1 MMADNPIIITLPYT
15 ADLDRG
21 PVEQYLPV
29 AFGTGD
35 KEAHKLI
42 LTAYRATGIVDLTG
56 AGVLCYVN
64 RADKTTV
71 VVDGEVVD
79 GKAVVVL
86 PEECYIVNG
95 VVSIIVKLTMG
106 DTRTTALWLNGNIN
120 RTRNGKLVDPGGVV
134 PSLEELLAQIDNME
148 AATAEATA
156 AAEAAQKAATDS
168 EQRTTTAIT
177 ETQQKADAA
186 IARVHETLA
195 GALGDV
201 TDALAESAP
210 AILLTASGEVVQ
222 ISDGAARPALS
233 LVSQISA
240 VQSGSGDPSP
250 DNVRPITGW
259 GAVRLMHSGRNMI
272 RYPYI
277 DGTTGDTITKNG
289 LTITF
294 VADGSV
300 HVVGTASTTTFVNLC
315 SLPGLSESNITEGST
330 VAGITAT
337 DCRYTYANGLV
348 TIRIAGG
355 ATVDK
360 TYYPMLTTSGATAFE
375 PYDGVTLTAE
385 LPETVYGGTID
396 WLTGVLTV
404 THGHIEAYAG
414 EDVPDG
420 WVSSV
425 GALTDGAQVVYPLA
439 EPYTIQ
445 LDPQTLDMLR
455 GYNTLW
461 CRTGSTAVGYVAD
474 TQMYVESHG
483 GGGDAGFAEY
493 AAYAER
499 AGEAD
504 NALAVGGLQVQA
516 VPITDWDTIT
526 PAASTVYLVY
536 DPEVTA

>member
-1 MMADNPIIITLPYT
+1 MHWEICQ
-15 ADLDRG
+15 R
-21 PVEQYLPV
+21 
-29 AFGTGD
+29 
-35 KEAHKLI
+35 
-42 LTAYRATGIVDLTG
+42 VDLALDKPQRVFPECIFVRGDARAHRWTVELTRAG
-56 AGVLCYVN
+56 QEVPLDGYTVTATMLRPDGATVALAGVVSGSTASVELSADCYAVTGHVTAWMALSDGVN
-64 RADKTTV
+64 VITVAEGRWTVSPGGSDV
-71 VVDGEVVD
+71 VVDTE
-79 GKAVVVL
+79 
-86 PEECYIVNG
+86 G
-95 VVSIIVKLTMG
+95 VI
-106 DTRTTALWLNGNIN
+106 
-120 RTRNGKLVDPGGVV
+120 
-134 PSLEELLAQIDNME
+134 PSLPALLSEIANMRGATADAQAATTQATE
-148 AATAEATA
+148 AAGSAR
-156 AAEAAQKAATDS
+156 Q
-168 EQRTTTAIT
+168 AIDDLSRNT
-177 ETQQKADAA
+177 
-186 IARVHETLA
+186 
-195 GALGDV
+195 
-201 TDALAESAP
+201 AP
-210 AILLTASGEVVQ
+210 AIVQQASGNMVV
-222 ISDGAARPALS
+222 ITDGAARPALS

-259 GAVRLMHSGRNMI
+259 DALTLYHTGRNMI
-272 RYPYI
+272 KFPYI
-277 DGTTGDTITKNG
+277 DGGAGDTISKNG
-289 LTITF
+289 LTITIGE
-294 VADGSV
+294 DGSV

-315 SLPGLSESNITEGST
+315 SMPGLAESNITEGSM
-330 VAGITAT
+330 VGGITAT

-348 TIRIAGG
+348 TIRVSGG
-355 ATVDK
+355 TTVDK
-360 TYYPMLTTSGATAFE
+360 TYYPMLTTSGAAAFE

-385 LPETVYGGTID
+385 LPETVYGGRLD
-396 WLTGVLTV
+396 WTKGVLTV

-455 GYNTLW
+455 GYNTIW

-483 GGGDAGFAEY
+483 GGGDAGYAEY

-504 NALAVGGLQVQA
+504 NALMVGGLRVSA

-526 PAASTVYLVY
+526 PAAGTVYLVY